1 MVDVDDSPSFTVQG
15 SSSQSFE
22 KELQPALD
30 LPTENTEIPSSCC
43 PHIENL
49 RQGPGQEVYDCGK
62 DAWMTVAGA

>member
-22 KELQPALD
+22 KELQPTLD
-30 LPTENTEIPSSCC
+30 LPNEITEIPYC
-43 PHIENL
+43 PDIEGP
-49 RQGPGQEVYDCGK
+49 RQGPSQEVYDCGK